1 MKLAL
6 AVLLNAALAVLFWRW
21 LMVQL
26 HLPQLGRWVLP
37 TLLFKLLAWIAA
49 CWKPSSDAYY
59 MQVFSEPMTRQ
70 LLQQPEEWLHAIWG
84 DEFHFYDSLLAYKW
98 HITYHGYSNTFFTF
112 KILSVLNLASNSNN
126 WGNGLYLS
134 LFCFVACWTLARTIA
149 QIFPQTPVSAA
160 LIGLLAWPTV
170 VYWTAGITK
179 ESLLLGSAAGLV
191 AIVVRWLY
199 GNKPVSVASA
209 IGFVLLAVL
218 QFKMR
223 YFFAAL
229 LFAALGGLVLM
240 RLLEL
245 LGLTRRWLLVAV
257 LAGTIGVGAWV
268 GSEVAV
274 VFRSNRITLQLL
286 RNYNQLSR
294 KSEGKPRIVF
304 AEFRPTAESALRNAP
319 QAAWEAVSRPWFWEG
334 GALYKVAGLENLALL
349 AVLVVAVVAT
359 LRGRAGQL
367 PFALV
372 MALLFYCLAL
382 AVLLGL
388 STPNLGTLNRY
399 RAALL
404 PFVLWLALQNDYAA
418 RMLRR
423 FGL

>member
-6 AVLLNAALAVLFWRW
+6 AILLNAALAVLFWRW
-21 LMVQL
+21 LMAQL
-26 HLPQLGRWVLP
+26 RVPRLGRWVLP
-37 TLLFKLLAWIAA
+37 TLLFKLLAWAAA
-49 CWKPSSDAYY
+49 CWKPSSDAFH
-59 MQVFSEPMTRQ
+59 MQQFSSTMTRQ
-70 LLQQPEEWLHAIWG
+70 LWERPGAWLQAMLG
-84 DEFHFYDSLLAYKW
+84 NEFHYSKKLYLV
-98 HITYHGYSNTFFTF
+98 YHGYSNTFFTA
-112 KILSVLNLASNSNN
+112 KILSVLNLASYSSN

-134 LFCFVACWTLARTIA
+134 LFCFVACWVLVRTVA
-149 QIFPQTPVSAA
+149 QVFPQTPAGAA
-160 LIGLLAWPTV
+160 LIGFMAWPMV

-179 ESLLLGSAAGLV
+179 ESLVLGSAAGLV

-199 GNKPVSVASA
+199 GNKAVSIISV

-229 LFAALGGLVLM
+229 LFAALGGVVLM

-245 LGLTRRWLLVAV
+245 LGVTRRWLLITAFVA
-257 LAGTIGVGAWV
+257 AIGVGTWV
-268 GSEVAV
+268 GSEVTL
-274 VFRSNRITLQLL
+274 VFRTNRITLQLL

-294 KSEGKPRIVF
+294 ESEGKPRIVF
-304 AEFRPTAESALRNAP
+304 VEFRPTAESALRNAP
-319 QAAWEAVSRPWFWEG
+319 QAAWEAISRPWFWEG
-334 GALYKVAGLENLALL
+334 GALYKVAGLENLVLL
-349 AVLVVAVVAT
+349 AVLAVAVVAT
-359 LRGRAGQL
+359 LRGQPGRL

-418 RMLRR
+418 RVLRR